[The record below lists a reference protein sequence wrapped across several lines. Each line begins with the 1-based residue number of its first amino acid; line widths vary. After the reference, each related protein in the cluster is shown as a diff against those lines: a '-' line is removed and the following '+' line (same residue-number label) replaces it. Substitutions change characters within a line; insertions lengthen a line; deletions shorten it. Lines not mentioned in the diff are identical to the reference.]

1 MVYPMMCMMMNT
13 AMMCYSTA
21 VRVLMYVAPT
31 VSVLLL
37 SVPPPLRSSSP
48 PFLLPFPRYNQR
60 SIPPRKWATDLY
72 LLGLPAVQALLIMYD
87 LGLKAN
93 LQGPQVRA
101 YTPFAVAIFLIFLM
115 YSVHIAVLRQC
126 CGRDEKRRGGR
137 DIPKRGWKYRNDQV
151 RVCACAR
158 VHACARVCACMR
170 VCVRVRVCA
179 RVCLSMR
186 VCACARVCAC
196 VCVHACVCLCLCT
209 IMGVG
214 VTALCGNGDC
224 VRNRESLLSAC
235 ATCPRVSSRSFSY
248 VRRNNR
254 CI

>member
-158 VHACARVCACMR
+158 VHACARVCACA
-170 VCVRVRVCA
+170 C
-179 RVCLSMR
+179 VCLSMR